1 MPMPMIVRIAL
12 VAIVRMVLVLVLVLT
27 GSAGKL
33 RNDKLFADEDPVREF
48 L

>member
-1 MPMPMIVRIAL
+1 MPMPMIMRIAL
-12 VAIVRMVLVLVLVLT
+12 VAIVRMMMVLVLVLT
-27 GSAGKL
+27 GSSGKL